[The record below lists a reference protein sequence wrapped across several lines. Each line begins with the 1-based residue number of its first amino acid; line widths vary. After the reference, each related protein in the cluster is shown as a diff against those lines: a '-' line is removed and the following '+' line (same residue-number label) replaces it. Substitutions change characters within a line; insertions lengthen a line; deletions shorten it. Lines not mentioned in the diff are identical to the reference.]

1 MSNSFYYKE
10 ITDAQ
15 WNEIKIVFEKRAK
28 GGRQSLNP
36 RRVFNAL
43 IIVIGTAFITS
54 SDNSCSSVCLSTC
67 YNSSMPTKLILA
79 NPFVIILLNE
89 EP

>member
-54 SDNSCSSVCLSTC
+54 SDNSAPRFVCTPVTTHQCRQSLFLPIHS
-67 YNSSMPTKLILA
+67 
-79 NPFVIILLNE
+79 
-89 EP
+89 

>member
-43 IIVIGTAFITS
+43 IIV
-54 SDNSCSSVCLSTC
+54 SVCLSTC